1 MERRDLLFV
10 IPARGGSKGI
20 PGKNIKLLSG
30 KPLIGYSI
38 DMARNFAKD
47 EHICVSTD
55 SQEIKNVVE
64 GYGLQVPFMRPCELA
79 TDTASTYD
87 VLLHAIHFYEDRNIF
102 HDWIVLLQP
111 TSPFRRK
118 EDIDAM
124 LSLAVKGVDMVVSV
138 KRSSITPYYNC
149 YQEKN
154 GYLYKFM
161 DKGYLPGRQS
171 AVDRFYQKNGSVY
184 IISVSS
190 LKKMPMNDFTKVK
203 FFEMPAVFSV
213 DIDEPLDWLFA
224 ETILNNGIVKY

>member
-1 MERRDLLFV
+1 MERTDLLFV

-55 SQEIKNVVE
+55 SQEIKNVAE
-64 GYGLQVPFMRPCELA
+64 GYGLQVPFIRPFELA

-87 VLLHAIHFYEDRNIF
+87 VLLHAIHFYEARNIF

-124 LSLAVKGVDMVVSV
+124 LSLAVNGIDMVVSV
-138 KRSSITPYYNC
+138 RRSSITPYYNC
-149 YQEKN
+149 YQEKE
-154 GYLYKFM
+154 GYLY
-161 DKGYLPGRQS
+161 LT
-171 AVDRFYQKNGSVY
+171 N
-184 IISVSS
+184 
-190 LKKMPMNDFTKVK
+190 
-203 FFEMPAVFSV
+203 
-213 DIDEPLDWLFA
+213 
-224 ETILNNGIVKY
+224 